1 MYVFFTAPEN
11 GDATV
16 TLSHKST
23 DGAHTYFDDV
33 RIVENQYSGITY
45 EKDGTLKSLTNG
57 FENNAQGIWP
67 FVVSGSEGVE
77 DNRIHLSEL
86 HAPFTQAGWDV
97 KKMDDVLDGTW
108 SVKVNGLTQKGTLV
122 YQTIPQNVKFE
133 AGAKYKVSFD
143 YQSGSDDIYA
153 IAVGQGE
160 YSAGSVK
167 LTKELG
173 LSLVNSDKEFV
184 KWTGASDK
192 EATDV
197 TVEYDK
203 ITDGYFLKLFVN
215 TKKAEEPAKYITLK
229 ISDDKGNAIAR
240 EFQVEPV
247 NGKSSVIDDILSY
260 RWMGNWKDSYEFV
273 TAKSD
278 DKGNNLSLSTTI
290 NAGDS
295 LTVTLKAKSGSTP
308 EGDTVRPAAAAL
320 TARRFPTLRARPI
333 TRPATPSR
341 AGRLTTRVTS
351 TPALRLPS
359 SSSRAT

>member
-122 YQTIPQNVKFE
+122 YQRCQNVKFE
-133 AGAKYKVSFD
+133 AGAKYKV
-143 YQSGSDDIYA
+143 
-153 IAVGQGE
+153 
-160 YSAGSVK
+160 
-167 LTKELG
+167 
-173 LSLVNSDKEFV
+173 N
-184 KWTGASDK
+184 
-192 EATDV
+192 
-197 TVEYDK
+197 
-203 ITDGYFLKLFVN
+203 
-215 TKKAEEPAKYITLK
+215 
-229 ISDDKGNAIAR
+229 
-240 EFQVEPV
+240 
-247 NGKSSVIDDILSY
+247 
-260 RWMGNWKDSYEFV
+260 
-273 TAKSD
+273 
-278 DKGNNLSLSTTI
+278 
-290 NAGDS
+290 
-295 LTVTLKAKSGSTP
+295 
-308 EGDTVRPAAAAL
+308 
-320 TARRFPTLRARPI
+320 
-333 TRPATPSR
+333 
-341 AGRLTTRVTS
+341 
-351 TPALRLPS
+351 
-359 SSSRAT
+359 